1 MSFNTSVHIQFPLN
15 LTLNVVFKVRGL
27 REITGHSGSAQFL
40 HILNQHTFAYVLNP
54 LHHVH
59 SFIET
64 LYLHREKLKKQN
76 DVHSSIREASRNW
89 PSLDEL
95 QTRKLVWVKAF
106 FNFILMIIY
115 TLFQTVNSCACV
127 FFASG
132 FCLIEIV
139 PFVKHEHA
147 TQKFEGAFNRS
158 RKLRFGK
165 ISSLVIHYLLL
176 NSHWVTLEFAWFCLF
191 FLICVMNFA
200 QLCQALV
207 EKTISNLIFF

>member
-1 MSFNTSVHIQFPLN
+1 MSFNTSVHIQFLLN

-127 FFASG
+127 FFCVRFLSYWNCAVCQTWTRDTKVWRCVQSLQKAPIWEN
-132 FCLIEIV
+132 FLACYSLLT
-139 PFVKHEHA
+139 
-147 TQKFEGAFNRS
+147 TQF
-158 RKLRFGK
+158 
-165 ISSLVIHYLLL
+165 
-176 NSHWVTLEFAWFCLF
+176 TLSNPW
-191 FLICVMNFA
+191 ICVILFVFFN
-200 QLCQALV
+200 LCDEFCTVVSSAGG
-207 EKTISNLIFF
+207 KNDK